1 MIRGKI
7 IKISGPA
14 VVAGSMAGAKMYDM
28 VRVGTI
34 GLIGEIIRL
43 DGDTAFIQVY
53 EETSGLFIGELVES
67 TEEPLVVELGPGLL
81 GGIFDGIQR
90 PMEVEERYGHKGS
103 PGLPLPNGIQISPEV
118 EEKQSGHFISR
129 GIIADKLSRKR
140 LWHFSPNVKKGASV
154 QEGDVLGVVK
164 EKGHLMHKILV
175 PPGVSGV
182 VSEVREGDF
191 IVTDTVVVLEDG
203 RELSMMHKWPVKMP
217 RPCKRKLSLGE
228 PFITGQR
235 IFDFLF
241 PVALGGSAI
250 IPGGF
255 GTGKTVVEQSLSKYS
270 NADIIVYVG
279 CGERGNEMADVLTE
293 FPRLQDPKTGGPLM
307 DRTILIVNT
316 SNMPIAAR
324 EASIYTGITMAEY
337 YRDMGYN
344 VALMADSTS
353 RWAEALR
360 EISSRLEEMPGEE
373 GFPTYL
379 STRIATFYERS
390 GKVECLGSDKS
401 VGSITVVGALSPPG
415 GDFSEPVTQ
424 SSMRVSGALWAL
436 DSNLAYSRHYPAIN
450 WHKSYTLYY
459 KAMKKW
465 YGENV
470 SPEWDGFRNRITQI
484 LQEDAELQEVVQ
496 LVGPGALQDAERLT
510 LETARMVRESFLQQS
525 AFSPTDAS
533 CSLDKQYKM
542 LKVLLLF
549 YELAKEKI
557 ERGFSID
564 ILIGLPVME
573 EISRLKEVP
582 EEEFSEHYAQFEEN
596 VKNSFENL
604 SPTRVNT

>member
-14 VVAGSMAGAKMYDM
+14 VVAGGMSGAKMYDM
-28 VRVGTI
+28 VRVGII

-90 PMEVEERYGHKGS
+90 PMEVAERYGHKGS
-103 PGLPLPNGIQISPEV
+103 PGLPLPNGIQISLEA

-154 QEGDVLGVVK
+154 QEGDVLGIVK

-401 VGSITVVGALSPPG
+401 VGSITVVGAVSPPG

-465 YGENV
+465 YEENV
-470 SPEWDGFRNRITQI
+470 SSEWDGFRNRITQI

-542 LKVLLLF
+542 LKILLLF
-549 YELAKEKI
+549 YELSKEKI
-557 ERGFSID
+557 EREFSID

-604 SPTRVNT
+604 SPTRVHI

>member
-14 VVAGSMAGAKMYDM
+14 VVAGGMSGAKMYDM
-28 VRVGTI
+28 VRVGII

-90 PMEVEERYGHKGS
+90 PMEVAERYGHKGS
-103 PGLPLPNGIQISPEV
+103 PGLPLPNGIQISLEA

-401 VGSITVVGALSPPG
+401 VGSITVVGAVSPPG

-465 YGENV
+465 YEENV
-470 SPEWDGFRNRITQI
+470 SSEWDGFRNRITQI

-542 LKVLLLF
+542 LKILLLF
-549 YELAKEKI
+549 YELSKEKI
-557 ERGFSID
+557 EREFSID

-604 SPTRVNT
+604 SPTRVHI